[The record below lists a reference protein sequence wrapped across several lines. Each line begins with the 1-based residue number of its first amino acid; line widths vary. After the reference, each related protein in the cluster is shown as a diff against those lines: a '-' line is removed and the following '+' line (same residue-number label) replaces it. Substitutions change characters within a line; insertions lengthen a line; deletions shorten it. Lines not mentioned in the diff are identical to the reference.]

1 MTDQRMIRSVT
12 ITTVIVALLGISAA
26 TAQDGS
32 YGKEQAARACIQTRL
47 AELVKQDNRNVTA
60 DAALLACTNDLKVE
74 MKEKKKSECDATDYI
89 SWIFAN
95 ENSKLN
101 GIPGGQY
108 KPDKAF
114 LSRCR
119 KIAK

>member
-1 MTDQRMIRSVT
+1 MRDQRMTRSVT
-12 ITTVIVALLGISAA
+12 IATVIVALLGIGAA
-26 TAQDGS
+26 IAQEGS

-60 DAALLACTNDLKVE
+60 DAALIACANDLKVE
-74 MKEKKKSECDATDYI
+74 IKEKKKSECDATDYI
-89 SWIFAN
+89 GWVLAN

-101 GIPGGQY
+101 GISGGPY

-114 LSRCR
+114 ISRCR
-119 KIAK
+119 KAAK